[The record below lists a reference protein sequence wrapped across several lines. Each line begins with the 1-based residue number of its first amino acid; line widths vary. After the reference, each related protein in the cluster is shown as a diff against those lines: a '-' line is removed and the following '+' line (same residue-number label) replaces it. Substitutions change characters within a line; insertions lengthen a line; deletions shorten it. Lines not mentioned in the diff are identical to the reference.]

1 VYTRASEQSV
11 DSVRS
16 LLPPTVNPRSPGEIS
31 ISRPS
36 DALAAKAAID
46 QAFTGLLVGL
56 GGIALL
62 VGGIGV
68 ANTMIISVIER
79 RREVGLR
86 RALGATRGHIRT
98 QFVTEALVLSALG
111 GVLGIALG
119 CVATAVIAPLN
130 GWPVSIPLTAVVV
143 GLGATLLI
151 GVAAGLY
158 PAMRAA
164 TTPPT
169 TALSG

>member
-1 VYTRASEQSV
+1 MIGG
-11 DSVRS
+11 
-16 LLPPTVNPRSPGEIS
+16 PRSTSSQKKPATDSTGVPGEIS

-79 RREVGLR
+79 RREAGPCRFRSVRCWSVSAR
-86 RALGATRGHIRT
+86 R
-98 QFVTEALVLSALG
+98 
-111 GVLGIALG
+111 
-119 CVATAVIAPLN
+119 
-130 GWPVSIPLTAVVV
+130 W
-143 GLGATLLI
+143 
-151 GVAAGLY
+151 
-158 PAMRAA
+158 
-164 TTPPT
+164 
-169 TALSG
+169 